1 MADLSASAGE
11 FVPGG
16 GSGVANGADAKEF
29 VPAASAPPFVPGGA
43 GGGGNGGMSLAAPP
57 FVPRVGG
64 SMDGENEGL
73 ERC

>member
-16 GSGVANGADAKEF
+16 ANAGGLANGTEAKAF
-29 VPAASAPPFVPGGA
+29 VPAASAAPFVPG

-57 FVPRVGG
+57 FVPRAGG
-64 SMDGENEGL
+64 SMDGE
-73 ERC
+73 